1 MNPHQTRALEILESL
16 GNRPA
21 APFHEG
27 GPASYLIEQA
37 TVLGVDVR
45 VDEFGNVIAHYEGGD
60 LGTERVDPPIAYVAH
75 MDHPGYEIVEVGER
89 GNIAR
94 ALGGVPVVS
103 MKQSVAVLALLSDG
117 SRVRAKLIPPG
128 GPLSDDPD
136 DRLVLVEFEVDV
148 EFAPPVPLVFDL
160 VNFTLDGDLIRM
172 RAADDLAGCA
182 SGLAALERIVADEVN
197 VDFYAVWTRAE
208 EGGLWGARLM
218 AEAGTLPNDTLVV
231 SIESSPVIPGVA
243 QGEGPVIRTG
253 DRMFTFDA
261 DAEQIFIVAQDAIQ
275 SRNPNFKVQRQLM
288 SGGSCEATA
297 FAVFGYKATGM
308 AFPLGNWHNATTFIG
323 DPQGGIGPE
332 YIHVDDFLGG
342 VELLTEAAKSVGK
355 RNDSPTRARVRQI
368 PADIRA
374 RMASSGQWV

>member
-1 MNPHQTRALEILESL
+1 MNPHETRALEILESL

-27 GPASYLIEQA
+27 GPAGYLIEQA
-37 TVLGVDVR
+37 RSLGIDVR
-45 VDEFGNVIAHYEGGD
+45 VDDFGNVIAHYQGAGSETEGGQ
-60 LGTERVDPPIAYVAH
+60 PPVAYVAH
-75 MDHPGYEIVEVGER
+75 MDHPGYEIIEVGGR
-89 GNIAR
+89 GTVAR

-103 MKQSVAVLALLSDG
+103 MKQPTSVLALLPDG
-117 SRVRAKLIPPG
+117 SRVPARLIPPEE
-128 GPLSDDPD
+128 PLSEDTT
-136 DRLVLVEFEVDV
+136 DRLVLVEFDV
-148 EFAPPVPLVFDL
+148 EVELSPPVPLVFDL
-160 VNFTLDGDLIRM
+160 VNFTLDGDFIRM

-182 SGLAALERIVADEVN
+182 SALAALERIVEDGTE

-218 AEAGTLPNDTLVV
+218 AEAGTLPKDTLVV

-243 QGEGPVIRTG
+243 QGDGPVIRTG
-253 DRMFTFDA
+253 DRTYTFDA
-261 DAEQIFIVAQDAIQ
+261 DAEQIFIVAQDTIQ
-275 SRNPNFKVQRQLM
+275 AQNPDFKVQRQLM

-297 FAVFGYKATGM
+297 FAVFGYRATGM

-323 DPQGGIGPE
+323 DPEGGIGPE
-332 YIHVDDFLGG
+332 YIHVSDYLGG

-368 PADIRA
+368 PDDIRA
-374 RMASSGQWV
+374 RMQSTGAWE

>member
-1 MNPHQTRALEILESL
+1 MNPNEKRALEILESL

-27 GPASYLIEQA
+27 GPASYLIDQA
-37 TVLGVDVR
+37 KSLGVDVR
-45 VDEFGNVIAHYEGGD
+45 TDEFGNVIAHYQGAISENSQ
-60 LGTERVDPPIAYVAH
+60 PPVAYVAH
-75 MDHPGYEIVEVGER
+75 MDHPGYEIIEVGER
-89 GNIAR
+89 GIIAR
-94 ALGGVPVVS
+94 ALGGVPLVS
-103 MKQSVAVLALLSDG
+103 MKQPVDVLALLPDG
-117 SRVRAKLIPPG
+117 SRVSAKLVPSEK
-128 GPLSDDPD
+128 PLSDDPD

-148 EFAPPVPLVFDL
+148 EFVPPVPLVFDL
-160 VNFTLDGDLIRM
+160 VDFSIDGDFIRM

-182 SGLAALERIVADEVN
+182 STLAALERVVRDKTD

-218 AEAGTLPNDTLVV
+218 AEAGTLPKDTLVV

-243 QGEGPVIRTG
+243 QGDGPVIRTG

-261 DAEQIFIVAQDAIQ
+261 DAEQIFIVAQTTLQ
-275 SRNPNFKVQRQLM
+275 EQNPEFKVQRQLM

-297 FAVFGYKATGM
+297 FAVFGYKATGL

-323 DPQGGIGPE
+323 DPDGGIGAE
-332 YIHVDDFLGG
+332 YIHLNDFFGG

-355 RNDSPTRARVRQI
+355 RNDSPTRARVRLI
-368 PADIRA
+368 PDDIRT
-374 RMASSGQWV
+374 RMASTGAW

>member
-1 MNPHQTRALEILESL
+1 MNDHQSRALEILESL
-16 GNRPA
+16 GNLPA

-27 GPASYLIEQA
+27 GPAGHLIEQA
-37 TVLGVDVR
+37 QALGVDVR
-45 VDEFGNVIAHYEGGD
+45 VDEFGNVIAHYQGVGQETGSG
-60 LGTERVDPPIAYVAH
+60 DPPVAYVAH
-75 MDHPGYEIVEVGER
+75 MDHPGYEIVEVGDR
-89 GNIAR
+89 GIVAR

-103 MKQSVAVLALLSDG
+103 MKRPVSVLALLPDG
-117 SRVRAKLIPPG
+117 SRVPAQLIPPDE
-128 GPLSDDPD
+128 PLSDDES
-136 DRLVLVEFEVDV
+136 DRLVLVEFEDDV

-160 VNFTLDGDLIRM
+160 VNFTLDGDIIRM

-182 SGLAALERIVADEVN
+182 SALAALERVVN
-197 VDFYAVWTRAE
+197 EQVEVDFYAVWTRAE

-218 AEAGTLPNDTLVV
+218 AEAGTLPKDTLVV
-231 SIESSPVIPGVA
+231 SIESSPLIPGVA
-243 QGEGPVIRTG
+243 QGDGPVIRTG

-261 DAEQIFIVAQDAIQ
+261 DAEQIFHVAQDTIQ
-275 SRNPNFKVQRQLM
+275 NQNPDFKVQRQLM

-323 DPQGGIGPE
+323 DPEGGIGPE

-368 PADIRA
+368 PDDIRE
-374 RMASSGQWV
+374 RMASTGRWT

>member
-1 MNPHQTRALEILESL
+1 
-16 GNRPA
+16 
-21 APFHEG
+21 
-27 GPASYLIEQA
+27 
-37 TVLGVDVR
+37 
-45 VDEFGNVIAHYEGGD
+45 
-60 LGTERVDPPIAYVAH
+60 

-89 GNIAR
+89 GTIAR

-218 AEAGTLPNDTLVV
+218 AEAGTLPKDTLVV

-297 FAVFGYKATGM
+297 FAVFGYKATGI

-368 PADIRA
+368 PTDIRA